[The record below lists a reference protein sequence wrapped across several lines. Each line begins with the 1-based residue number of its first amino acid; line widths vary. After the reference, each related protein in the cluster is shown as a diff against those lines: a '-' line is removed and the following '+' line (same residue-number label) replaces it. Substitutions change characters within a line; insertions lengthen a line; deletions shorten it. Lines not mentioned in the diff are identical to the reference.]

1 MSFVSS
7 CLSTSFLNT
16 NKLFVASKC
25 ATQFTNQPDSIPNHH
40 LLRTPKA
47 ILRTFEASD
56 FEIQRI
62 VGQQSFATI
71 TDWEYYTPTPF
82 AQTRTTEASE
92 PAIRLYDARI
102 ISTYPRLYNAR
113 VMLKEF
119 LPPAIQLG
127 VTEAEA
133 YNTLYSADI
142 DPDLDEIPVASL
154 LGTFLTDDAF
164 SSSSFGL
171 SWRMRF
177 PKSPEPPAPEA
188 PFMVFRWE
196 GLQTAM
202 TVATKPQTEAPPQT
216 NWFSSMFASDI
227 RDEKAKYLRVFFI
240 RSLDALIYLHS
251 RGGLVH
257 RSIGLASL
265 MVNSS
270 EWRDAPELLVKLRD
284 FGFAKPISALAQ
296 GAELDRARRA
306 EAYTPADI
314 ACFYFAE
321 DIYALGY
328 AFIELVFSAF
338 SGRPVTQD
346 TFKNLFEDTFDLSR
360 DQIRQYCA
368 QDPDWTDA
376 VTFLDQCNQDGWELL
391 LQMLS
396 ARRDFRSVSLETLR
410 NSPFLADAA

>member
-7 CLSTSFLNT
+7 CSSSSFWN
-16 NKLFVASKC
+16 S
-25 ATQFTNQPDSIPNHH
+25 SIPSVS
-40 LLRTPKA
+40 LKCSRKAILRPKATSRRRQPRTTKA

-71 TDWEYYTPTPF
+71 TDWEYYSPAPL
-82 AQTRTTEASE
+82 AQTRTIEPSA
-92 PAIRLYDARI
+92 PAIRLYDARV

-133 YNTLYSADI
+133 YNILYSADI

-154 LGTFLTDDAF
+154 LGTFLTDEAF
-164 SSSSFGL
+164 SSSSFAL

-177 PKSPEPPAPEA
+177 PKSPQPPAPEA

-202 TVATKPQTEAPPQT
+202 TVATKPQTEKAPD
-216 NWFSSMFASDI
+216 NWFSSIFVSDV
-227 RDEKAKYLRVFFI
+227 RDDKARYLRNFFA

-265 MVNSS
+265 MVNTS
-270 EWRDAPELLVKLRD
+270 EWRDAPNLLVKLRD
-284 FGFAKPISALAQ
+284 FGFAKQVSTLAQ

-306 EAYTPADI
+306 EAFTPADI

-328 AFIELVFSAF
+328 AYLELVFSTF
-338 SGRPVTQD
+338 SGCPVTQD
-346 TFKNLFEDTFDLSR
+346 TFKNLFEDTFDLRR
-360 DQIRQYCA
+360 DQIRQYCTE
-368 QDPDWTDA
+368 DPDWTDA
-376 VTFLDQCNQDGWELL
+376 VVFLDQCNQDGWTMLL
-391 LQMLS
+391 TMLG
-396 ARRDFRSVSLETLR
+396 ARKNFRDVSLQNLR
-410 NSPFLADAA
+410 NTPFLADAM

>member
-7 CLSTSFLNT
+7 HSSSPFLNSAE
-16 NKLFVASKC
+16 LFVPSKC
-25 ATQFTNQPDSIPNHH
+25 SRRLANRQNLRSCPHQPHTTKATLQ
-40 LLRTPKA
+40 
-47 ILRTFEASD
+47 TFEASD

-71 TDWEYYTPTPF
+71 TDWEYYTPTPLG
-82 AQTRTTEASE
+82 QTRTTEPSE

-102 ISTYPRLYNAR
+102 ISSYPSLYNAR

-133 YNTLYSADI
+133 YNILYSADI

-164 SSSSFGL
+164 ASSSFAL

-177 PKSPEPPAPEA
+177 PKSPEPPTPEA

-202 TVATKPQTEAPPQT
+202 TVATKPQAEDPQI
-216 NWFSSMFASDI
+216 NWFSVFVSDI
-227 RDEKAKYLRVFFI
+227 RDEKANYLRVFFI

-270 EWRDAPELLVKLRD
+270 EWRDAPNLLVKLRD
-284 FGFAKPISALAQ
+284 FGFAKPVSALAQ

-306 EAYTPADI
+306 EAFTPADI

-328 AFIELVFSAF
+328 AFLELVFSVF

-360 DQIRQYCA
+360 DQIRQYCT

-376 VTFLDQCNQDGWELL
+376 VNFLDQCNQDGWSFLL
-391 LQMLS
+391 TMLG
-396 ARRDFRSVSLETLR
+396 ARRNFRAVSLERLR
-410 NSPFLADAA
+410 NSPFLVEAV